1 MKKLYIILLCSG
13 LLSACA
19 TESSQI
25 IDSPKVATY
34 QQAYQGT
41 KAPLVVGKFDTRG
54 NLGGG
59 IFSNGNNQLV
69 SQAKTILMTDLQQTG
84 RFTVLDRTN
93 MEEIHSEA
101 KYKGIQQSLK
111 GARYIVTGDITEFG
125 RKNVGDQQL
134 FGLLGQGKTQVAY
147 AKVTLNIIDVKT
159 SEIVYS
165 SQGAGEFKMST
176 REILGTGGYASYDG
190 TLNGKVLDLAIRE
203 AVNNLVNGI
212 EQGQWNPR
220 P

>member
-1 MKKLYIILLCSG
+1 MKKLYITLLCSG

-25 IDSPKVATY
+25 IESPKVATY
-34 QQAYQGT
+34 QQAYHGT

-147 AKVTLNIIDVKT
+147 AKVTLNIVDVKT

-165 SQGAGEFKMST
+165 SQGAGEFKIST

>member
-1 MKKLYIILLCSG
+1 MKKLYITLLCCG

-25 IDSPKVATY
+25 IESPKVATY

-93 MEEIHSEA
+93 MDEIRSEA
-101 KYKGIQQSLK
+101 NYKGIQQSLK

-147 AKVTLNIIDVKT
+147 AKVTLNIVDVKT

>member
-84 RFTVLDRTN
+84 RFTVLDRSN
-93 MEEIHSEA
+93 MDEIRSEA
-101 KYKGIQQSLK
+101 NYKGIQQSLK

-147 AKVTLNIIDVKT
+147 AKVTLNIVDVKT

-176 REILGTGGYASYDG
+176 REILGTGGYAGYDG

>member
-25 IDSPKVATY
+25 IESPKVATY

-93 MEEIHSEA
+93 MDEIRSEA
-101 KYKGIQQSLK
+101 NYKGIQQSLK

-147 AKVTLNIIDVKT
+147 AKVTLNIVDVKT

-176 REILGTGGYASYDG
+176 REILGTGGYAGYYV

-203 AVNNLVNGI
+203 AFNNLVNGI

>member
-25 IDSPKVATY
+25 IESPKVATY

-93 MEEIHSEA
+93 MEEIRSEA
-101 KYKGIQQSLK
+101 NYKGIQQSLK

-147 AKVTLNIIDVKT
+147 AKVTLNIVDVKT

>member
-1 MKKLYIILLCSG
+1 MKKLYITLLCSG

-147 AKVTLNIIDVKT
+147 AKVTLNIVDVKT

-176 REILGTGGYASYDG
+176 REILGTGGYAGYDG

>member
-25 IDSPKVATY
+25 IESPKVATY

-93 MEEIHSEA
+93 MDEIRSEA
-101 KYKGIQQSLK
+101 NYKGIQQSLK

-147 AKVTLNIIDVKT
+147 AKVTLNIVDVKT

-176 REILGTGGYASYDG
+176 REILGTGGYAGYDG

>member
-1 MKKLYIILLCSG
+1 MKKLYITLLCSG

-25 IDSPKVATY
+25 IESPKVATY

-93 MEEIHSEA
+93 MEEIRSEA
-101 KYKGIQQSLK
+101 NYKGIQQSLK

-147 AKVTLNIIDVKT
+147 AKVTLNIVDVKT

>member
-1 MKKLYIILLCSG
+1 MKKLYITLLCSG

-25 IDSPKVATY
+25 IESPKVATY

-147 AKVTLNIIDVKT
+147 AKVTLNIVDVKT

-176 REILGTGGYASYDG
+176 REILGTGGYAGYDG

>member
-59 IFSNGNNQLV
+59 IFSNGNNKLV

-93 MEEIHSEA
+93 MEEIRSEA
-101 KYKGIQQSLK
+101 NYKGIQQSLK

>member
-93 MEEIHSEA
+93 MEEIRSEA
-101 KYKGIQQSLK
+101 NYKGIQQSLK

-147 AKVTLNIIDVKT
+147 AKVTLNIVDVKT

-176 REILGTGGYASYDG
+176 REILGTGGYAGYDG

>member
-1 MKKLYIILLCSG
+1 MKKLYITLLCSG

-25 IDSPKVATY
+25 IESPKVATY
-34 QQAYQGT
+34 QQAYQGI

-147 AKVTLNIIDVKT
+147 AKVTLNIVDVKT

-176 REILGTGGYASYDG
+176 REILGTGGYAGYDG

>member
-93 MEEIHSEA
+93 MDEIRSEA
-101 KYKGIQQSLK
+101 NYKGIQQSLK

>member
-1 MKKLYIILLCSG
+1 MKKLYITLLCSG

-25 IDSPKVATY
+25 IESPKVATY

-59 IFSNGNNQLV
+59 IFSNGNNQLI

-93 MEEIHSEA
+93 MDEIRSEA
-101 KYKGIQQSLK
+101 NYKGIQQSLK

-147 AKVTLNIIDVKT
+147 AKVTLNIVDVKT

>member
-93 MEEIHSEA
+93 MEEIRSEA
-101 KYKGIQQSLK
+101 NYKGIQQSLK

-147 AKVTLNIIDVKT
+147 AKVTLNIVDVKT

>member
-1 MKKLYIILLCSG
+1 
-13 LLSACA
+13 
-19 TESSQI
+19 
-25 IDSPKVATY
+25 
-34 QQAYQGT
+34 
-41 KAPLVVGKFDTRG
+41 
-54 NLGGG
+54 
-59 IFSNGNNQLV
+59 
-69 SQAKTILMTDLQQTG
+69 MTDLQQTG

-93 MEEIHSEA
+93 MEEIRSEA
-101 KYKGIQQSLK
+101 NYKGIQQSLK

-190 TLNGKVLDLAIRE
+190 TLNGKVLDLAIRD

>member
-1 MKKLYIILLCSG
+1 MKKLYITLLCSG

-25 IDSPKVATY
+25 IESPKVATY

-93 MEEIHSEA
+93 MDEIRSEA
-101 KYKGIQQSLK
+101 NYKGIQQSLK

-147 AKVTLNIIDVKT
+147 AKVTLNIVDVKT

>member
-1 MKKLYIILLCSG
+1 MKKLYITLLCSG

-25 IDSPKVATY
+25 IESPKVATY

-93 MEEIHSEA
+93 MEEIRSEA
-101 KYKGIQQSLK
+101 NYKGVQQSLK

-147 AKVTLNIIDVKT
+147 AKVTLNIVDVKT

-176 REILGTGGYASYDG
+176 REILGTGGYAGYDG

-212 EQGQWNPR
+212 EQGQWNPK

>member
-1 MKKLYIILLCSG
+1 MKKLYITLLCSG

-25 IDSPKVATY
+25 IESSKVATY

-93 MEEIHSEA
+93 MDEIRSEA
-101 KYKGIQQSLK
+101 NYKGIQQSLK

-147 AKVTLNIIDVKT
+147 AKVTLNIVDVKT

-176 REILGTGGYASYDG
+176 REILGTGGYAGYDG

>member
-1 MKKLYIILLCSG
+1 MKKLYITLLCSG

-25 IDSPKVATY
+25 IESPKVATY

-69 SQAKTILMTDLQQTG
+69 SQAKTILITDLQQTG

-93 MEEIHSEA
+93 MDEIRSEA
-101 KYKGIQQSLK
+101 NYKGIQQSLK

-147 AKVTLNIIDVKT
+147 AKVTLNIVDVKT

>member
-1 MKKLYIILLCSG
+1 MKKLYITLLCSG

-25 IDSPKVATY
+25 IESPKVATY

-93 MEEIHSEA
+93 MDEIRSEA
-101 KYKGIQQSLK
+101 NYKGIQQSLK

-134 FGLLGQGKTQVAY
+134 FGLLGQGKTQIAY
-147 AKVTLNIIDVKT
+147 AKVTLNIVDVKT

-176 REILGTGGYASYDG
+176 REILGTGGYAGYDG

>member
-25 IDSPKVATY
+25 IESPKVATY

-93 MEEIHSEA
+93 MEEIRSEA
-101 KYKGIQQSLK
+101 NYKGIQQSLK

>member
-1 MKKLYIILLCSG
+1 MKKLYITLLCSG

-25 IDSPKVATY
+25 IESPKVATY

-93 MEEIHSEA
+93 MEEIRSEA
-101 KYKGIQQSLK
+101 NYKGIQKSLK

-147 AKVTLNIIDVKT
+147 AKVTLNIVDVKT

>member
-93 MEEIHSEA
+93 MEEIRSEA
-101 KYKGIQQSLK
+101 NYKGIQQSLK

>member
-25 IDSPKVATY
+25 IESPKVATY

-93 MEEIHSEA
+93 MEEIRSEA
-101 KYKGIQQSLK
+101 NYKGIQQSLK

-176 REILGTGGYASYDG
+176 REILGTGGYAGYDG

-212 EQGQWNPR
+212 EQGQWNPK

>member
-1 MKKLYIILLCSG
+1 MKKLYITLLCSG

-25 IDSPKVATY
+25 IESPKVATY

-93 MEEIHSEA
+93 MDENRTEA
-101 KYKGIQQSLK
+101 NYKGIQQSLK

-147 AKVTLNIIDVKT
+147 AKVTLNIVDVKT

>member
-25 IDSPKVATY
+25 IESPKVATY

-93 MEEIHSEA
+93 MDEIRSEA
-101 KYKGIQQSLK
+101 NYKGIQQSLK

-147 AKVTLNIIDVKT
+147 AKVTLNIVDVKT

>member
-1 MKKLYIILLCSG
+1 MKKLYITLLCSG

-25 IDSPKVATY
+25 IESPKVATY

-93 MEEIHSEA
+93 MEEIRSEA
-101 KYKGIQQSLK
+101 NYKGIQQSLK

>member
-25 IDSPKVATY
+25 IESPKVATY

-41 KAPLVVGKFDTRG
+41 KAPLVVGKFNTRG

-93 MEEIHSEA
+93 MDEIRSEA
-101 KYKGIQQSLK
+101 NYKGIQQSLK

-147 AKVTLNIIDVKT
+147 AKVTLNIVDVKT

-176 REILGTGGYASYDG
+176 REILGTGGYAGYDG

>member
-1 MKKLYIILLCSG
+1 MKKLYITLLCSG

-59 IFSNGNNQLV
+59 IFSNGNNQLI

-93 MEEIHSEA
+93 MDEIRSEA
-101 KYKGIQQSLK
+101 NYKGIQQSLK

-147 AKVTLNIIDVKT
+147 AKVTLNIVDVKT

-176 REILGTGGYASYDG
+176 REILGTGGYAGYDG

-212 EQGQWNPR
+212 EQGQWNPK

>member
-1 MKKLYIILLCSG
+1 MKKLYITLLCSG

-25 IDSPKVATY
+25 IESPKVATY

-93 MEEIHSEA
+93 MEEIRSEA
-101 KYKGIQQSLK
+101 NYKGIQQSLK

-147 AKVTLNIIDVKT
+147 AKVTLNIVDVKT

-176 REILGTGGYASYDG
+176 REILGTGGYAGYDG

-212 EQGQWNPR
+212 EQGQWNPK